1 LTQAPAPAPAQPA
14 SNDRGSN
21 KPEQRAENNSEK
33 GGGEKREGGQQAQG
47 GGQQEQKSD
56 QPKTARQEMQAKR
69 EAAAKTEAVEKGKN
83 LANEMGKAADMAQ
96 QVAVQNVVIQA
107 MGFTPGFDTYNKT
120 VMRDAPMYRPYTI
133 YGGQQT
139 VDNRRL
145 SRGLFGATDNLHNSM
160 IEQQYK

>member
-1 LTQAPAPAPAQPA
+1 
-14 SNDRGSN
+14 
-21 KPEQRAENNSEK
+21 
-33 GGGEKREGGQQAQG
+33 
-47 GGQQEQKSD
+47 
-56 QPKTARQEMQAKR
+56 
-69 EAAAKTEAVEKGKN
+69 
-83 LANEMGKAADMAQ
+83 MGKAADMAQ

-120 VMRDAPMYRPYTI
+120 VMQDAPMYRPYTI
-133 YGGQQT
+133 YGNQQT